1 MGKGAMRIVRV
12 WITMLS
18 VGMGVVGCAGG
29 PQLIPVTNPTE
40 RLELGGFS
48 ILPPQGGNWFKID
61 PTPLLRRQNPTMIA
75 LFHKTLT
82 PPSKSH
88 TVTAWVR
95 GGRVVISAGSRAE
108 LLEKLAR
115 TNFVQTER
123 HRPVSVNISPDKT
136 LAPECVRYDGVTE
149 DRGVPG
155 YPGSIFIWDQ
165 HGFVCFHPDLPDS
178 AIDIQYN
185 QRRLQEEAPL
195 SLEAEGDPFLKSLTF
210 SRSFSRSPS
219 RLSPPSGKT
228 SLILIRPSHIVNLL
242 RDLSIRVSG
251 LPIVELS
258 NGSFTVVYVEPGKV
272 VIESGGGFLSWS
284 KREQIIEVSE
294 NEVAFAVFRL
304 DNEGGGYWEIVPGDE
319 SSLSRFTY
327 IPPRNTP

>member
-1 MGKGAMRIVRV
+1 
-12 WITMLS
+12 
-18 VGMGVVGCAGG
+18 MGVVGCAGG
-29 PQLIPVTNPTE
+29 PQLIPVTNPTQ
-40 RLELGGFS
+40 RLEFGDFS
-48 ILPPQGGNWFKID
+48 ILPPQGENWFRTD
-61 PTPLLRRQNPTMIA
+61 PAFFRQQVPDMIA
-75 LFHKTLT
+75 LFGKTLT
-82 PPSKSH
+82 TPSKTH
-88 TVTAWVR
+88 TVTATVR
-95 GGRVVISAGSRAE
+95 GGRVAISAGSRTE

-115 TNFVQTER
+115 INFVQMGR
-123 HRPVSVNISPDKT
+123 YQPVSVNISPDKT
-136 LAPECVRYDGVTE
+136 LALDCVRYDGVTE

-165 HGFVCFHPDLPDS
+165 HGFVCFAPNLPDS
-178 AIDIQYN
+178 AIDIQYS
-185 QRRLQEEAPL
+185 QRRLQEEPPL
-195 SLEAEGDPFLKSLTF
+195 SLEAEGEPFLKSLK
-210 SRSFSRSPS
+210 FSRSPS

-228 SLILIRPSHIVNLL
+228 SLILIRPSHLVNLL

-284 KREQIIEVSE
+284 KREQMIEVSE

-304 DNEGGGYWEIVPGDE
+304 DNEGGGYWEIVPRDE